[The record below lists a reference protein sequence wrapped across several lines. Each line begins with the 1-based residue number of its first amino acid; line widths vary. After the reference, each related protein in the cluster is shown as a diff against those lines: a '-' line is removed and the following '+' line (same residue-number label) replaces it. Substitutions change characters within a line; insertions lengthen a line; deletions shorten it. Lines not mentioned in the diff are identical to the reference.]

1 MNEYKTHTCNEISLE
16 DVGKKVRIAGWV
28 QTIRDLGGLV
38 FLDIR
43 DMYGITQVVTSGETK
58 DVDFASHIPIESTV
72 TVYGTVKKRD
82 EETVN
87 PKLKTGLVEI
97 KIEEIKILGKRTKNI
112 PFEINTNQEIREDL
126 RLQYR
131 YLDLRNERLQNN
143 LKLRAQV
150 LQFLRNQMQEQG
162 FLEVQTPILTSSSP
176 EGARDYLVPSRLH
189 PGKFYAL
196 PQAPQQFKQL
206 LMVSGIDK
214 YFQIAPCFR
223 DEDARADRA
232 PGEFYQL
239 DMEMSF
245 ATQED
250 VFQVMEPVMY
260 NTFKK
265 FSDKKIAKYPF
276 PRITYKEAMLK
287 YGSDKPDLR
296 NPLYIIDLS
305 EFFKKCTFKPFIDRT
320 VRAIKVEGH
329 MSKGFHEKMLA
340 YAMSIGMQGLGY
352 LEVQEDMSF
361 KGPIDKFI
369 PDDLKKKLIELADLK
384 ENDTIFFIADNE
396 KRATELAGQIRTELG
411 NRLNL
416 IDENVF
422 QFCWIID
429 FPMFEL
435 DDHDKL
441 AFSHNPFSMPQ
452 GGLEALENQNPLEI
466 LAYQYDIVCNGIE
479 LSSGAVRNHDIQIML
494 KAFEMAGY
502 IEEEVK
508 TKFGALYTAFQFGAP
523 PHAGI
528 APGID
533 RMLMLLSNSD
543 TIREVIAF
551 PLNSKAQD
559 LMMGAPG
566 NVRREQLRDVHIE
579 IIKK

>member
-43 DMYGITQVVTSGETK
+43 DMYGITQVVTSGEAK

-97 KIEEIKILGKRTKNI
+97 KIEDIKILGKRTKNI

-206 LMVSGIDK
+206 LMCGGFDK

-223 DEDARADRA
+223 DEDARSDRVY
-232 PGEFYQL
+232 GEFYQL
-239 DMEMSF
+239 DFEMAF
-245 ATQED
+245 AEEED
-250 VFQVMEPVMY
+250 VLELGEELFYE
-260 NTFKK
+260 
-265 FSDKKIAKYPF
+265 
-276 PRITYKEAMLK
+276 TYKHFSNKEISPRPFRRISFKESMEK
-287 YGSDKPDLR
+287 YGTDKPDLR
-296 NPLYIIDLS
+296 NPLEIIDLT
-305 EFFKKCTFKPFIDRT
+305 EQFEDTDFRPFRG
-320 VRAIKVEGH
+320 VQVKGIKVDNIA
-329 MSKGFHEKMLA
+329 SKSNSWFNELVD
-340 YAMSIGMQGLGY
+340 YAKSIGMPAKSCGQSAL
-352 LEVQEDMSF
+352 
-361 KGPIDKFI
+361 KG
-369 PDDLKKKLIELADLK
+369 
-384 ENDTIFFIADNE
+384 
-396 KRATELAGQIRTELG
+396 G
-411 NRLNL
+411 
-416 IDENVF
+416 
-422 QFCWIID
+422 
-429 FPMFEL
+429 
-435 DDHDKL
+435 
-441 AFSHNPFSMPQ
+441 
-452 GGLEALENQNPLEI
+452 
-466 LAYQYDIVCNGIE
+466 
-479 LSSGAVRNHDIQIML
+479 SGR
-494 KAFEMAGY
+494 
-502 IEEEVK
+502 
-508 TKFGALYTAFQFGAP
+508 P
-523 PHAGI
+523 
-528 APGID
+528 
-533 RMLMLLSNSD
+533 
-543 TIREVIAF
+543 
-551 PLNSKAQD
+551 
-559 LMMGAPG
+559 
-566 NVRREQLRDVHIE
+566 
-579 IIKK
+579 

>member
-28 QTIRDLGGLV
+28 ETIRDLGGLV

-43 DMYGITQVVTSGETK
+43 DMYGITQVVTSGESE
-58 DVDFASHIPIESTV
+58 DVDFASHIPVESTV

-97 KIEEIKILGKRTKNI
+97 KIEEIKVLGKRTKNL
-112 PFEINTNQEIREDL
+112 PFEVNTNQEIREDL

-143 LKLRAQV
+143 LKLRAEV

-189 PGKFYAL
+189 SGKFYAL

-250 VFQVMEPVMY
+250 VFKVMEPVMY

-265 FSDKKIAKYPF
+265 FSNKKIAEYPF

-305 EFFKKCTFKPFIDRT
+305 DFFKKCTFKPFIDRT
-320 VRAIKVEGH
+320 VRAIKVKGH

-340 YAMSIGMQGLGY
+340 YAMSIGMGGLGY
-352 LEVQEDMSF
+352 LEVQEDLSF

-369 PDDLKKKLIELADLK
+369 PDDMKKELLKLADLEK
-384 ENDTIFFIADNE
+384 EDTIFFIADNE

-411 NRLNL
+411 KRLNL
-416 IDENVF
+416 IDEDVF

-435 DDHDKL
+435 DEHDNL
-441 AFSHNPFSMPQ
+441 QFSHNPFSMPQ

-494 KAFEMAGY
+494 KAFSMAGY
-502 IEEEVK
+502 TEEEVK

-533 RMLMLLSNSD
+533 RMLMLLTNSE

-566 NVRREQLRDVHIE
+566 NVRRDQLRDVHIMIDE
-579 IIKK
+579 K